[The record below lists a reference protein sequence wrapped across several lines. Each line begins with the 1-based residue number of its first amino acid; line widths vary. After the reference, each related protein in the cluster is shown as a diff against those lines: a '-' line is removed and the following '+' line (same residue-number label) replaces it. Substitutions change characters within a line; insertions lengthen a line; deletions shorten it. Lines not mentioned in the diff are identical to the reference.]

1 MINYSDENSFTP
13 KKKLMSEEHKK
24 TSIKFIDDKDIQ
36 ELYFN
41 FKGIPSKIE
50 NKSSKNVLNY
60 KFKDKLSDNI
70 GNKLE
75 EKKIIHNEKYNNFIQ
90 NIPKVNE
97 NKRFKLIVKKKIK
110 QHKSSND
117 VLVKTNK
124 DFFSDN
130 INNSDDFSSI
140 IQDQSKYFSKK
151 EITKCL
157 NYKGNKII
165 KKLHGRL
172 YNSSKNL
179 LTKNI
184 KFNSADKIQDI
195 KNLVHHNSNVN

>member
-75 EKKIIHNEKYNNFIQ
+75 EKK
-90 NIPKVNE
+90 
-97 NKRFKLIVKKKIK
+97 
-110 QHKSSND
+110 
-117 VLVKTNK
+117 
-124 DFFSDN
+124 
-130 INNSDDFSSI
+130 
-140 IQDQSKYFSKK
+140 
-151 EITKCL
+151 
-157 NYKGNKII
+157 
-165 KKLHGRL
+165 
-172 YNSSKNL
+172 
-179 LTKNI
+179 
-184 KFNSADKIQDI
+184 
-195 KNLVHHNSNVN
+195 

>member
-130 INNSDDFSSI
+130 INNSEDFSSI

-157 NYKGNKII
+157 NYKGKKII

>member
-1 MINYSDENSFTP
+1 MINYSDKNSFTP